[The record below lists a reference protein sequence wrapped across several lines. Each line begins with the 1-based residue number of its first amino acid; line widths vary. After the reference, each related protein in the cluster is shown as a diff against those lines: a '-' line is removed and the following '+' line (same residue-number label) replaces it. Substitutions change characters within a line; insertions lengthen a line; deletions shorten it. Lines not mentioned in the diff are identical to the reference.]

1 MKKLISLLL
10 CILLLAGCAA
20 TYDGPTEAK
29 PMLTEYT
36 VDHYYTLFDWE
47 EIQYTSRTVYAYDI
61 YGNRVREME
70 YRDNELQS
78 ITNLKYDDRG
88 NCISRTIWDH
98 SGWLPKFDGRFEE
111 AYDDRNRQLS
121 HAYYDFWGRMESGSW
136 YTYDDEARTRTW
148 HNDMNSIQTTWYDE
162 NGNEVRQVS
171 EEYETLYQYDDRG
184 NRTGWQSFKDGQPF
198 DRYEARYDDQN
209 RQIWGGYYD
218 ADGNL
223 SNQTEFVYD
232 DQMHTKTTLKK
243 DGGRRIEYY
252 HADGMPHM
260 IEDYSAEGKLTM
272 LQRYY
277 YRDIQVPAEG
287 GENP

>member
-1 MKKLISLLL
+1 MAIVTIIGSGMMGSA
-10 CILLLAGCAA
+10 LAF
-20 TYDGPTEAK
+20 P
-29 PMLTEYT
+29 
-36 VDHYYTLFDWE
+36 
-47 EIQYTSRTVYAYDI
+47 
-61 YGNRVREME
+61 
-70 YRDNELQS
+70 
-78 ITNLKYDDRG
+78 
-88 NCISRTIWDH
+88 
-98 SGWLPKFDGRFEE
+98 
-111 AYDDRNRQLS
+111 
-121 HAYYDFWGRMESGSW
+121 
-136 YTYDDEARTRTW
+136 AR
-148 HNDMNSIQTTWYDE
+148 E

-171 EEYETLYQYDDRG
+171 GEYETLYQYDDRG